1 MTGYKDL
8 QSFIHFH
15 VKALFILKRYKP
27 GALRTK
33 KNLIVKFCLLTINDS
48 KKNQKSNVLRA
59 VSQFSSIMTS
69 LFKPSKKKNPKTK
82 TNATHIQNSTDAQY
96 STFLKNMSEK
106 DTLQAP
112 DCLQKIYEDGPQ

>member
-48 KKNQKSNVLRA
+48 KKKPKIKRLKS
-59 VSQFSSIMTS
+59 S
-69 LFKPSKKKNPKTK
+69 KPVFLHYDFIIQTLQKKNPKTK